1 MVRFLQPMDDV
12 GLTSR
17 IVIEEIIIRVCRCPA
32 STAPA
37 ILLRAGLFPCSP
49 CHPTLAVDVQLL
61 DFVMELFL
69 NMAPNNTAFCQ
80 TLESLLDRRGFKLAH
95 RVRIYSAVYKAMLNQ
110 SACTGNTAQT
120 FRQRSRVVHAADW

>member
-1 MVRFLQPMDDV
+1 MVRFLQPPDDV

-17 IVIEEIIIRVCRCPA
+17 IAIEEIVIRVCRCPA

-95 RVRIYSAVYKAMLNQ
+95 RVRIDSAVYKSMLN
-110 SACTGNTAQT
+110 
-120 FRQRSRVVHAADW
+120 